1 VNGSFVLHL
10 AIVLCGI
17 GAVAW
22 GLPAAHRL
30 KPPLDTAAALVVLA
44 GVLLALLGT
53 LLTAVPG
60 FFSRQIP

>member
-1 VNGSFVLHL
+1 MNWALILHPAMICL
-10 AIVLCGI
+10 GL

-30 KPPLDTAAALVVLA
+30 EPPWDTCAALVVLA
-44 GVLLALLGT
+44 GVVTSLLGT

-60 FFSRQIP
+60 FFSG